1 MRVRSRLR
9 RATRPTTPNEPRQA
23 ASRRTFRQARRTARH
38 LFLRAKGYRILARTY
53 VVRGGEIDIIARRGS
68 AVAFVEVKAR
78 PSIEDALIAV
88 TPAKQRRM
96 SIAARHWLTSNQWA
110 MRCTQRGDLIA
121 VAPWRVPRHLVG
133 AIELRLD

>member
-1 MRVRSRLR
+1 MSRDKRLR
-9 RATRPTTPNEPRQA
+9 AGLFGRRAESFA
-23 ASRRTFRQARRTARH
+23 ILS
-38 LFLRAKGYRILARTY
+38 LRAKGYRVIARSY

-78 PSIEDALIAV
+78 PTLEEALIAV

-96 SIAARHWLTSNQWA
+96 SIAARHWLGANQWA
-110 MRCTQRGDLIA
+110 MRCSLRGDLVAI
-121 VAPWRVPRHLVG
+121 APWRVPRHLVS

>member
-9 RATRPTTPNEPRQA
+9 RATRPKTPNEPTSGFA
-23 ASRRTFRQARRTARH
+23 PDFSAGAPNSSPSCSC
-38 LFLRAKGYRILARTY
+38 AKGYRILARTY

-121 VAPWRVPRHLVG
+121 VAPWRVRRHLVG

>member
-1 MRVRSRLR
+1 MSRDKRLR
-9 RATRPTTPNEPRQA
+9 AGLFGRRAEQLA
-23 ASRRTFRQARRTARH
+23 I
-38 LFLRAKGYRILARTY
+38 LFLRAKGYRILART

-78 PSIEDALIAV
+78 PSTEDALIAV

-96 SIAARHWLTSNQWA
+96 SIAARHGLTSNQWA

-121 VAPWRVPRHLVG
+121 VAPWRVPRHG

>member
-1 MRVRSRLR
+1 MSRDKRLR
-9 RATRPTTPNEPRQA
+9 AGLFGRRAEQLA
-23 ASRRTFRQARRTARH
+23 I
-38 LFLRAKGYRILARTY
+38 LVLRAKGYRILARTY

>member
-1 MRVRSRLR
+1 MSRDKRLR
-9 RATRPTTPNEPRQA
+9 AGLFGRRAGQLA
-23 ASRRTFRQARRTARH
+23 I

-53 VVRGGEIDIIARRGS
+53 VVRGGEIDIIARR
-68 AVAFVEVKAR
+68 AR

-121 VAPWRVPRHLVG
+121 VAPWRVRRHLVG